1 MSLQKSNSTLKPR
14 IQSGFLVENQG
25 AVTGGVMLID
35 YPCSGTGSLT
45 GSVDGSNVAFDVAL
59 TGLNVTLTGTVG
71 SDPGS
76 MSGSYTIL
84 SAGCQA
90 TSGAKQETG
99 TWTASLVSALN
110 GSFQGALTSK
120 HLGTDIA
127 VTGQITQGQNSGLS
141 STSLSGNLSA
151 TGYCFSTATASGS
164 ISGTTAVMNL
174 LNAAGVQI
182 GQIVGTTSLDAKS
195 ITGTYTILPLGPS
208 ATYPCN
214 IGDSGTVALTF

>member
-1 MSLQKSNSTLKPR
+1 MQ
-14 IQSGFLVENQG
+14 NQD

-35 YPCSGTGSLT
+35 YPCSGTGSLS
-45 GSVDGSNVAFDVAL
+45 GSVNGSNVTFAVAL

-71 SDPGS
+71 SEPGS

-84 SAGCQA
+84 TAGCQA

-99 TWTASLVSALN
+99 TWTANLVSAVN
-110 GSFQGALTSK
+110 GSLQGTLTSK
-120 HLGTDIA
+120 HLGTAIP
-127 VTGQITQGQNSGLS
+127 VTGQVTQGQNSGLS
-141 STSLSGNLSA
+141 STTLSGNLSA

-164 ISGTTAVMNL
+164 ISGTSAVMNL

-182 GQIVGTTSLDAKS
+182 GQIVATTSLDGKS
-195 ITGTYTILPLGPS
+195 LTGTYTILPLGAS

-214 IGDSGTVALTF
+214 IGDSGTVALTL